1 MPTISALK
9 SPLVKE
15 RLLSPTEQTRL
26 SCPSKL
32 ASSHPVVSSEKA
44 SASGGTGFRTYMR
57 NYQSMKSLQH
67 PLTREEVTIDT
78 EDLMR
83 NTHKSPFQNSVR
95 DQTNYFLVNQ
105 KALEDFLN
113 IRAAPQKT
121 MNRRLK
127 VKNSYMTIFPEY
139 GLHENKKLFRGT
151 QFQTI
156 GTKLDRAEPIN
167 KEFYTKSD
175 PVKEFYEELLKA
187 KNMMTVKKK

>member
-1 MPTISALK
+1 M
-9 SPLVKE
+9 
-15 RLLSPTEQTRL
+15 
-26 SCPSKL
+26 
-32 ASSHPVVSSEKA
+32 
-44 SASGGTGFRTYMR
+44 
-57 NYQSMKSLQH
+57 
-67 PLTREEVTIDT
+67 TIDT